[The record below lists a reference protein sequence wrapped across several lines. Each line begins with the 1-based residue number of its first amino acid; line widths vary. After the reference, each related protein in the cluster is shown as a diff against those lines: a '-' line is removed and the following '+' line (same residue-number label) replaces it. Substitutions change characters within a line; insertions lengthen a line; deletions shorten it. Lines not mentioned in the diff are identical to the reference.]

1 MVPFTEYAYPVKTK
15 IIKNFFIFNLLHYF
29 VFTVG
34 PQGLEP
40 RTNGL

>member
-1 MVPFTEYAYPVKTK
+1 MALTSWVLLTQTISCDIAK
-15 IIKNFFIFNLLHYF
+15 ILDSI
-29 VFTVG
+29 VG

>member
-1 MVPFTEYAYPVKTK
+1 MALTNWVLLTQTILCDITK
-15 IIKNFFIFNLLHYF
+15 ILENI
-29 VFTVG
+29 VG

>member
-1 MVPFTEYAYPVKTK
+1 LFYSLLSLLININV
-15 IIKNFFIFNLLHYF
+15 IIKTPKKGVFN
-29 VFTVG
+29 VG